1 MGLILGYLCLICFV
15 LLLLKTIAR
24 KCHLEKLNQGLMKI
38 HKYVAFGMLL
48 LTVLHLIFVWQ
59 VLKTRAF
66 IVNASGVVVAII
78 FFAIVIACHRMRA
91 TKRRHKWHFLLSW
104 LAFFVLVVHIVTYF
118 IDFSSY
124 QRKIGEVVLD
134 EFQLE
139 NISDGEYY
147 GSCDVG
153 YIYAKVKVVVNGHKI
168 SDITLIEHRNE
179 RGAKAEKIIDS
190 IISKQ
195 TVDVDAVSGA
205 TNSSK
210 VIKKAIADALTKG

>member
-1 MGLILGYLCLICFV
+1 
-15 LLLLKTIAR
+15 
-24 KCHLEKLNQGLMKI
+24 MKI
-38 HKYVAFGMLL
+38 HKYVSLGMLL

-66 IVNASGVVVAII
+66 IVNASGVLVAILFI
-78 FFAIVIACHRMRA
+78 VIVIACHSMRD
-91 TKRRHKWHFLLSW
+91 TRKRHQWHFLLSW

-118 IDFSSY
+118 VDFSSY
-124 QRKIGEVVLD
+124 KRKIEKVVLD

-139 NISDGEYY
+139 NINVGDYY

-153 YIYAKVKVVVNGHKI
+153 YIYAKVKVVVKEHKI
-168 SDITLIEHRNE
+168 SDIILIEHRNE
-179 RGAKAEKIIDS
+179 RGAKAEGIIDL

-210 VIKKAIADALTKG
+210 VIKKAIVNAMEKY